1 LLRSKNFDVSTTGLK
16 LRLNVEREFN
26 IGEILRVEFHLD
38 DKRRTFLE
46 KRVIV
51 RNVQKNIVG
60 TSFAL
65 NEGDDPGLG
74 FYLMS

>member
-1 LLRSKNFDVSTTGLK
+1 
-16 LRLNVEREFN
+16 
-26 IGEILRVEFHLD
+26 
-38 DKRRTFLE
+38 
-46 KRVIV
+46 VIV